1 MTQRKILFTLKKIE
15 LAKQH
20 GFFTEALINNYRL
33 NLGLLKFIFS
43 HCSSTK
49 SSEGKKAKTLIAE
62 LNTELKTN
70 PQLKAI
76 ISKKSLKSI
85 SHWILKIELF
95 FKTLKL
101 KEPANTNDLLA
112 EGEQVLGILNISA
125 TKIFSN

>member
-1 MTQRKILFTLKKIE
+1 MTQRKILFALKKIE

-43 HCSSTK
+43 HCSSTE
-49 SSEGKKAKTLIAE
+49 SSEGKKAKILIAE
-62 LNTELKTN
+62 LSAELKTN
-70 PQLKAI
+70 PQLKATI
-76 ISKKSLKSI
+76 NKKSLKSI
-85 SHWILKIELF
+85 NHWVLKIDLF

-101 KEPANTNDLLA
+101 KEPSNTKILLA

-125 TKIFSN
+125 NKIFSN